1 MDYRT
6 AKDRFTSEEAR
17 TLERLHNDIYAE
29 ARHAAEAHRQV
40 RSSLCSDHK
49 HVILVFLSSD
59 IKNNIKQSE
68 KYFLR

>member
-29 ARHAAEAHRQV
+29 ARQAAEAHRQV
-40 RSSLCSDHK
+40 SYISVTTLL
-49 HVILVFLSSD
+49 VVLLNFILAKIV
-59 IKNNIKQSE
+59 
-68 KYFLR
+68 YM